1 MYAVVGKDWKCLL
14 HTAIQQMAVLP
25 SALYSMDIDI
35 GQCTH
40 VFRHSEGHFEAE
52 LNVRGVV
59 LYETA

>member
-25 SALYSMDIDI
+25 SALYSMDMDI

-40 VFRHSEGHFEAE
+40 C
-52 LNVRGVV
+52 L
-59 LYETA
+59 LYTSDAADE

>member
-14 HTAIQQMAVLP
+14 HTAIQQMAV
-25 SALYSMDIDI
+25 ALYSMDMDT

-40 VFRHSEGHFEAE
+40 VFLWHSEGHFEAE